1 MNRYRSSYLLF
12 LLCLLILCSVA
23 QAAVDLQITVRD
35 SIDNTSIPNA
45 VVYVNGQDTAR
56 TNNNGQYFLSHN
68 GLSDQRIRISV
79 PGYEDWE
86 NIIAKNNEVLFVN
99 LSRKTVTLKI
109 NLYDSDTLGPVA
121 GALVNISALNST
133 QSKQSDSAGAVAF
146 IVNASMLY
154 SVEITA
160 PNYEPRSGTAS
171 VGMENKA
178 VQFWLLSGSK
188 YSFVVKDKESK
199 GPVQGVEIRLNS
211 ILAGKTDERGI
222 LSIPVARGKEY
233 MIEIRKDGYDPITE
247 SRTISQTDALYT
259 AEITKAPIGAFV
271 FVYDENNSP
280 VNSADI
286 YINGNLS
293 GTTNQNGRHTFP
305 DLVIGSY
312 PVEVKKTGYISSNRT
327 IVISNTSED
336 YTFTLSLEGSDLTI
350 SVKDKNAA
358 EIPNASI
365 AINGVISG
373 KTDNRGQFE
382 TRVTFNRAYN
392 LTASHE
398 GYQSAS
404 AEKQVVQGNA
414 TDTVTITLEKTMDW
428 GFLEIIAIIVLV
440 VLVMIAAIRKFGK
453 KPGHHIMRRNEI

>member
-1 MNRYRSSYLLF
+1 MNRYRTPSLLF
-12 LLCLLILCSVA
+12 LLCLLLLCSAA

-79 PGYEDWE
+79 MGYNDWE
-86 NIIAKNNEVLFVN
+86 NIIAKNNEIILVN

-109 NLYDSDTLGPVA
+109 NLYDSDTLGPVT
-121 GALVNISALNST
+121 GAQVNISALNST
-133 QSKQSDSAGAVAF
+133 QSKQSDAAGAVAF

-154 SVEITA
+154 SVDIAA
-160 PNYEPRSGTAS
+160 PSYEPRSSTAA
-171 VGMENKA
+171 VGMENKE
-178 VQFWLLSGSK
+178 VQFWLLSGTK
-188 YSFVVKDKESK
+188 YSFVVKDKQTK
-199 GPVQGVEIRLNS
+199 APVQGAEIRLNS

-222 LSIPVARGKEY
+222 LSTPVARGKDY
-233 MIEIRKDGYDPITE
+233 TIEIRKDGYDPITE
-247 SRTISQTDALYT
+247 SRSISQADALYI

-280 VNSADI
+280 INGADI
-286 YINGNLS
+286 YLNGNLT

-305 DLVIGSY
+305 DLVFGSY
-312 PVEVKKTGYISSNRT
+312 PVEVKKTGYIPSNRT
-327 IVISNTSED
+327 IIVSNKSED
-336 YTFTLSLEGSDLTI
+336 YSFTLSFEGSDLTI
-350 SVKDKNAA
+350 SVKDKDTR

-365 AINGVISG
+365 VINGAVSG
-373 KTDNRGQFE
+373 QTDNHGQYT
-382 TRVTFNRAYN
+382 TRVTFNKVYN
-392 LTASHE
+392 ITASHD

-414 TDTVTITLEKTMDW
+414 TDSVTISLEKTMDW
-428 GFLEIIAIIVLV
+428 GFLEIIVIIVIV
-440 VLVMIAAIRKFGK
+440 VIVLFAVFRKFGK
-453 KPGHHIMRRNEI
+453 KPGHHVMRRNEI

>member
-1 MNRYRSSYLLF
+1 MNRYRSSLLLF
-12 LLCLLILCSVA
+12 LLCLLLLCSAA
-23 QAAVDLQITVRD
+23 QATVDLQITVRD

-56 TNNNGQYFLSHN
+56 TNNNGQYFLSHS

-79 PGYEDWE
+79 TGYDDWE
-86 NIIAKNNEVLFVN
+86 NIIAKNNEILLVN

-154 SVEITA
+154 SVDITA

-178 VQFWLLSGSK
+178 VQFWLLSGTK

-199 GPVQGVEIRLNS
+199 GPVQGAEIRLNS

-222 LSIPVARGKEY
+222 LSTPVARGKDY
-233 MIEIRKDGYDPITE
+233 TIEIRKDGYNSITE
-247 SRTISQTDALYT
+247 SRTISQADALYT

-280 VNSADI
+280 INGADI
-286 YINGNLS
+286 FINGNLS
-293 GTTNQNGRHTFP
+293 GITNQNGRHTFP
-305 DLVIGSY
+305 DLVFGSY
-312 PVEVKKTGYISSNRT
+312 YIEVKKTGYIPSNRT
-327 IVISNTSED
+327 IIVSNKSED
-336 YTFTLSLEGSDLTI
+336 YTFTLSFEGSDLTI

-365 AINGVISG
+365 AMNGVTSG
-373 KTDNRGQFE
+373 QTDNHGQFT
-382 TRVTFNRAYN
+382 TRVNFNKIYN
-392 LTASHE
+392 ISVSRD
-398 GYQSAS
+398 GYQPAS
-404 AEKQVVQGNA
+404 VEKQVVQGNA
-414 TDTVTITLEKTMDW
+414 TDSVTISLEKTIDW
-428 GFLEIIAIIVLV
+428 GFLEIIVIIVLGV
-440 VLVMIAAIRKFGK
+440 IVLFAAFRKFGK
-453 KPGHHIMRRNEI
+453 KTAHHVMRRNEI

>member
-1 MNRYRSSYLLF
+1 MNRYRSSSLLF
-12 LLCLLILCSVA
+12 LLCLLLLCSAA
-23 QAAVDLQITVRD
+23 QATVDLQITVRD

-79 PGYEDWE
+79 IGYDDWE
-86 NIIAKNNEVLFVN
+86 NIIAKNDEILLVN

-121 GALVNISALNST
+121 GARVNISALNST

-146 IVNASMLY
+146 LVNASMLY

-160 PNYEPRSGTAS
+160 PSYEPRSGTAS

-178 VQFWLLSGSK
+178 VQFWLLSGTK

-199 GPVQGVEIRLNS
+199 GPVQGAEIRLNA

-222 LSIPVARGKEY
+222 LNTPVARGKDY
-233 MIEIRKDGYDPITE
+233 TIEIRKDGYDPITE
-247 SRTISQTDALYT
+247 SRTISQADALYT
-259 AEITKAPIGAFV
+259 AEIKKAPIGAFV

-280 VNSADI
+280 INGADI
-286 YINGNLS
+286 YLNGSLS
-293 GTTNQNGRHTFP
+293 GTTNQNGRYTFP
-305 DLVIGSY
+305 NLVFGSY
-312 PVEVKKTGYISSNRT
+312 PVEVKKSGYIPSNRSI
-327 IVISNTSED
+327 IVSNKSED

-350 SVKDKNAA
+350 SVKDKNAT
-358 EIPNASI
+358 EISNASV
-365 AINGVISG
+365 AINGVIKG
-373 KTDNRGQFE
+373 KTDIHGEFAARVQF
-382 TRVTFNRAYN
+382 NQNYN
-392 LTASHE
+392 ITASRG

-404 AEKQVVQGNA
+404 VEKQVVPGNA
-414 TDTVTITLEKTMDW
+414 TDSVTISLEKSMDW
-428 GFLEIIAIIVLV
+428 GFLEIIVIVVFV
-440 VLVMIAAIRKFGK
+440 VLVLFIAFRKFGK
-453 KPGHHIMRRNEI
+453 KPGHHVMRRNEI

>member
-1 MNRYRSSYLLF
+1 
-12 LLCLLILCSVA
+12 
-23 QAAVDLQITVRD
+23 VRD

-79 PGYEDWE
+79 IGYDDWE
-86 NIIAKNNEVLFVN
+86 NIIAKNDEILLVN

-121 GALVNISALNST
+121 GARVNISALNST

-146 IVNASMLY
+146 LVNASMLY

-160 PNYEPRSGTAS
+160 PSYEPRSGTAS

-178 VQFWLLSGSK
+178 VQYWLLSGTK

-199 GPVQGVEIRLNS
+199 GPVQGAEIRLNA

-222 LSIPVARGKEY
+222 LSTPVARGKDY
-233 MIEIRKDGYDPITE
+233 TIEIRKDGYDPITE
-247 SRTISQTDALYT
+247 SRTISQADALYT

-280 VNSADI
+280 INGADI
-286 YINGNLS
+286 YLNGSLS
-293 GTTNQNGRHTFP
+293 GTTNQNGRYTFP
-305 DLVIGSY
+305 NLVFGSY
-312 PVEVKKTGYISSNRT
+312 PVEVKKSGYIPSNRSI
-327 IVISNTSED
+327 IVSNKSED

-350 SVKDKNAA
+350 SVKDKNAT
-358 EIPNASI
+358 EIPNASV
-365 AINGVISG
+365 AINGVIRG
-373 KTDNRGQFE
+373 KTDIHGEFAARVQF
-382 TRVTFNRAYN
+382 NQNYN
-392 LTASHE
+392 ITASRD

-404 AEKQVVQGNA
+404 AEKQVVPGNA
-414 TDTVTITLEKTMDW
+414 TDSVTISLEKTMDW
-428 GFLEIIAIIVLV
+428 GFLEIIVIVVFV
-440 VLVMIAAIRKFGK
+440 VLVLFIAFRKFGK
-453 KPGHHIMRRNEI
+453 KPGHHVMRRNEI